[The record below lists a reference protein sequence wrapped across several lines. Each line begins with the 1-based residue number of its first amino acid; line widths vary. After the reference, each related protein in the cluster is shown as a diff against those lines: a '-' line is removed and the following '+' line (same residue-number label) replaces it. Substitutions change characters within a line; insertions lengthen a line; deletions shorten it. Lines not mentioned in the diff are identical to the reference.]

1 MRIVSSGL
9 LKKAAALLSVA
20 VMSACASRTQLP
32 TNHTAV
38 EQFNALGSRREK
50 EVAAAF
56 YQLGRGD
63 VVQAQALARRNAY
76 VLPGPVGQVGP
87 MLSKK
92 PADPPLQRRYVELP
106 VPGHTEAD
114 GTEIE
119 PSNVVVE
126 VVQ

>member
-9 LKKAAALLSVA
+9 HKGAALLSA
-20 VMSACASRTQLP
+20 VLLSACASRPQLP
-32 TNHTAV
+32 SNHTAV

-50 EVAAAF
+50 EVAATF

-92 PADPPLQRRYVELP
+92 AADPPLQRRYVEIP
-106 VPGHTEAD
+106 VPGHTESD

-119 PSNVVVE
+119 PSTVVME